1 MLFETAQK
9 LRIKKTHK
17 EVCSQRKKLLLLPT
31 LPSNSNKNEN
41 KEKWEGNTEK
51 QRMRSVRNEIKQE
64 LKGVTLITVASS
76 TAEK

>member
-9 LRIKKTHK
+9 LRIKKNK
-17 EVCSQRKKLLLLPT
+17 KKFAVSEKLLLLPT
-31 LPSNSNKNEN
+31 LPSNSNKTEN

-51 QRMRSVRNEIKQE
+51 QRVRSVRNEIKQE

>member
-1 MLFETAQK
+1 MKTAQK

-31 LPSNSNKNEN
+31 LPSNSNKNEK

-51 QRMRSVRNEIKQE
+51 QRVRSVRNEIKQE
-64 LKGVTLITVASS
+64 LKGVTLITVAFS

>member
-1 MLFETAQK
+1 MKTAQK

-31 LPSNSNKNEN
+31 LPSNSNKNEK

-51 QRMRSVRNEIKQE
+51 QRVRSVRNEIKQE